1 MEARSRSRLKELA
14 SLFIKLGLIGFGG
27 PAVHIAMMEKEV
39 VVKRRW
45 MSRQHFLDLVGATN
59 LIPGPNSTEMTM
71 HIGKERAGIPGL
83 FLAGACFILPA
94 VLITVLLA
102 YLYQLYGQLPRV
114 QPFIYGIRPAVIS
127 IVFMAAFS
135 LGKKAVKNS
144 TLAAIGL
151 LTLAAA
157 LAGLHEIMLLF
168 LAGAAG
174 IFLYLLRKKGQL
186 NHIFLPL
193 FFLQVIHPVPLN
205 DNGRIFLIFLK
216 IGALL
221 YGSGYVLL
229 PFLESELVA
238 PGYYSSAQ
246 LNDAIA
252 VGQITPGPVL
262 STASFVGWQLN
273 GWSGSIAAT
282 IGIFIPSFFF
292 VWLLNPLVVKMR
304 NSGIFSSF
312 LDAVNVASVALIIGI
327 CFTMTRD
334 VSQDWRS
341 IIILVLSLA
350 VNFLFKNINAVW
362 IVVGGGFLGWL
373 LAIGY

>member
-135 LGKKAVKNS
+135 LGKKAVKNC

-193 FFLQVIHPVPLN
+193 FFLQVIHPAPLN

-282 IGIFIPSFFF
+282 IGIFLPSFFF

>member
-1 MEARSRSRLKELA
+1 MEARSRSRLRELA
-14 SLFIKLGLIGFGG
+14 TLFIKLGLIGFGG
-27 PAVHIAMMEKEV
+27 PAVHIAMMENEV

-83 FLAGACFILPA
+83 FLAGTCFILPA
-94 VLITVLLA
+94 VLITVFLA
-102 YLYQLYGQLPRV
+102 YLYQLYGHLPRI

-135 LGKKAVKNS
+135 LGKKAVKNI

-168 LAGAAG
+168 LAGAVG
-174 IFLYLLRKKGQL
+174 IFLHLLRKKDQL

-193 FFLQVIHPVPLN
+193 FFLQAISSVPLN

-273 GWSGSIAAT
+273 GWPGSIAAT
-282 IGIFIPSFFF
+282 IGIFLPSFFF
-292 VWLLNPLVVKMR
+292 VWFLNPLVVKMR
-304 NSGIFSSF
+304 RSGIFSSF
-312 LDAVNVASVALIIGI
+312 LDAVNVASVALIISV

-334 VSQDWRS
+334 VTHDWRS
-341 IIILVLSLA
+341 IIILVLSLL
-350 VNFLFKNINAVW
+350 VNFFFKNINAAW
-362 IVVGGGFLGWL
+362 IVLGGAFLGWL
-373 LAIGY
+373 LAIG

>member
-1 MEARSRSRLKELA
+1 MEARSRSRLRELA
-14 SLFIKLGLIGFGG
+14 TLFIKLGLIGFGG
-27 PAVHIAMMEKEV
+27 PAVHIAMMENEV

-83 FLAGACFILPA
+83 FLAGTCFILPA
-94 VLITVLLA
+94 VLITVFLA
-102 YLYQLYGQLPRV
+102 YLYQLYGHLPKV

-135 LGKKAVKNS
+135 LGKKAVKNI

-168 LAGAAG
+168 LAGAVG
-174 IFLYLLRKKGQL
+174 IFLHLLRKKDQL

-193 FFLQVIHPVPLN
+193 FFLQAISSVPLN

-273 GWSGSIAAT
+273 GWPGSIAAT
-282 IGIFIPSFFF
+282 IGIFLPSFFF
-292 VWLLNPLVVKMR
+292 VWFLNPLVVKMR
-304 NSGIFSSF
+304 RSGIFSSF
-312 LDAVNVASVALIIGI
+312 LDAVNVASVALIISV
-327 CFTMTRD
+327 CFTMTRN
-334 VSQDWRS
+334 VTHDWRS
-341 IIILVLSLA
+341 IIILVLSLL
-350 VNFLFKNINAVW
+350 VNFFFKNINAAW
-362 IVVGGGFLGWL
+362 IVLGGAFLGWL
-373 LAIGY
+373 LAIG

>member
-1 MEARSRSRLKELA
+1 MEARSRSRLRELA
-14 SLFIKLGLIGFGG
+14 TLFIKLGLIGFGG
-27 PAVHIAMMEKEV
+27 PAVHIAMMENEV

-83 FLAGACFILPA
+83 FLAGTCFILPA
-94 VLITVLLA
+94 VLITVFLA
-102 YLYQLYGQLPRV
+102 YLYQLYGHLPRV

-135 LGKKAVKNS
+135 LGKKAVKNI

-151 LTLAAA
+151 LTLVAA

-168 LAGAAG
+168 LAGAVG
-174 IFLYLLRKKGQL
+174 IFLHLLRKKDQL

-193 FFLQVIHPVPLN
+193 FFLQAISSVPLN

-273 GWSGSIAAT
+273 GWPGSIAAT
-282 IGIFIPSFFF
+282 IGIFLPSFFF
-292 VWLLNPLVVKMR
+292 VWFLNPLVVKMR
-304 NSGIFSSF
+304 RSGIFSSF
-312 LDAVNVASVALIIGI
+312 LDAVNVASVALIISV

-334 VSQDWRS
+334 VTHDWRS
-341 IIILVLSLA
+341 IIILVLSLL
-350 VNFLFKNINAVW
+350 VNFFFKNINAAW
-362 IVVGGGFLGWL
+362 IVLGGAFLGWL
-373 LAIGY
+373 LAIG

>member
-1 MEARSRSRLKELA
+1 MEARSRSRLRELA
-14 SLFIKLGLIGFGG
+14 TLFIKLGLIGFGG
-27 PAVHIAMMEKEV
+27 PAVHIAMMENEV

-83 FLAGACFILPA
+83 FLAGTCFILPA
-94 VLITVLLA
+94 VLITVFLA
-102 YLYQLYGQLPRV
+102 YLYQLYGHLPKV

-135 LGKKAVKNS
+135 LGKKAVKNI

-168 LAGAAG
+168 LAGPVG
-174 IFLYLLRKKGQL
+174 IFLHLLRKKDQL
-186 NHIFLPL
+186 NQIFLPL
-193 FFLQVIHPVPLN
+193 FFLQAISSVPLN

-273 GWSGSIAAT
+273 GWPGSIAAT
-282 IGIFIPSFFF
+282 IGIFLPSFFF
-292 VWLLNPLVVKMR
+292 VWFLNPLVVKMR
-304 NSGIFSSF
+304 RSGIFSSF
-312 LDAVNVASVALIIGI
+312 LDAVNVASVALIISV

-334 VSQDWRS
+334 VTHDWRS
-341 IIILVLSLA
+341 IIILVLSLL
-350 VNFLFKNINAVW
+350 VNFFFKNINAAW
-362 IVVGGGFLGWL
+362 IVLGGAFLGWL
-373 LAIGY
+373 LAIG

>member
-282 IGIFIPSFFF
+282 IGIFLPSFFF

-312 LDAVNVASVALIIGI
+312 LDAVNVASVALILGI

>member
-1 MEARSRSRLKELA
+1 MESRSRSRLRELA

-27 PAVHIAMMEKEV
+27 PAVHIAMIEKEV

-193 FFLQVIHPVPLN
+193 FFLQVIHPIPLN

-282 IGIFIPSFFF
+282 IGIFLPSFFF

-312 LDAVNVASVALIIGI
+312 LDAVNVASVALIIGV

-334 VSQDWRS
+334 VTQDWRS
-341 IIILVLSLA
+341 IIILAVSLA

>member
-1 MEARSRSRLKELA
+1 MEARSRSRLRELA
-14 SLFIKLGLIGFGG
+14 TLFIKLGLIGFGG
-27 PAVHIAMMEKEV
+27 PAVHIAMMENEV

-83 FLAGACFILPA
+83 FLAGTCFILPA
-94 VLITVLLA
+94 VLITVFLA
-102 YLYQLYGQLPRV
+102 YLYQLYGHLPRV

-135 LGKKAVKNS
+135 LGKKAVKNI

-168 LAGAAG
+168 LAGAVG
-174 IFLYLLRKKGQL
+174 IFLHLLRKKDQL

-193 FFLQVIHPVPLN
+193 FFLQAIHPVPLN

-273 GWSGSIAAT
+273 GWPGSIAAT
-282 IGIFIPSFFF
+282 IGIFLPSFFF
-292 VWLLNPLVVKMR
+292 VWFLNPLVAKMR
-304 NSGIFSSF
+304 RSGIFSSF
-312 LDAVNVASVALIIGI
+312 LDAVNVASVALIISV

-334 VSQDWRS
+334 VTHDWRS
-341 IIILVLSLA
+341 IIILVLSLL
-350 VNFLFKNINAVW
+350 VNFFFKNINAAW
-362 IVVGGGFLGWL
+362 IVLGGAFLGWL
-373 LAIGY
+373 LAIG

>member
-1 MEARSRSRLKELA
+1 
-14 SLFIKLGLIGFGG
+14 
-27 PAVHIAMMEKEV
+27 
-39 VVKRRW
+39 
-45 MSRQHFLDLVGATN
+45 
-59 LIPGPNSTEMTM
+59 
-71 HIGKERAGIPGL
+71 
-83 FLAGACFILPA
+83 
-94 VLITVLLA
+94 
-102 YLYQLYGQLPRV
+102 
-114 QPFIYGIRPAVIS
+114 
-127 IVFMAAFS
+127 MAAFS

-282 IGIFIPSFFF
+282 IGIFLPSFFF

>member
-1 MEARSRSRLKELA
+1 MEARSRSRLRELA
-14 SLFIKLGLIGFGG
+14 TLFIKLGLIGFGG
-27 PAVHIAMMEKEV
+27 PAVHIAMMENEV

-83 FLAGACFILPA
+83 FLAGTCFILPA
-94 VLITVLLA
+94 VLITVFLA
-102 YLYQLYGQLPRV
+102 YLYQLYGHLLRV

-135 LGKKAVKNS
+135 LGKKAVKNI

-168 LAGAAG
+168 LAGAVG
-174 IFLYLLRKKGQL
+174 IFLHLLRKKDQL

-193 FFLQVIHPVPLN
+193 FFLQAISSVPLN

-273 GWSGSIAAT
+273 GWPGSIAAT
-282 IGIFIPSFFF
+282 IGIFLPSFFF
-292 VWLLNPLVVKMR
+292 VWFLNPLVVKMR
-304 NSGIFSSF
+304 RSGIFSSF
-312 LDAVNVASVALIIGI
+312 LDAVNVASVALIISV

-334 VSQDWRS
+334 VTHDWRS
-341 IIILVLSLA
+341 IIILVLSLL
-350 VNFLFKNINAVW
+350 VNFFFKNINAAW
-362 IVVGGGFLGWL
+362 IVLGGAFLGWL
-373 LAIGY
+373 LAIG

>member
-1 MEARSRSRLKELA
+1 LEARSRSRLKELA

-282 IGIFIPSFFF
+282 IGIFLPSFFF

-312 LDAVNVASVALIIGI
+312 LDAVNVAYVALIIGI

>member
-282 IGIFIPSFFF
+282 IGIFLPSFFF

>member
-1 MEARSRSRLKELA
+1 LKTTDRSQLRELA

-27 PAVHIAMMEKEV
+27 PAVHIALMEKEV
-39 VVKRRW
+39 VEKRKW

-94 VLITVLLA
+94 VLITVFLA
-102 YLYQLYGQLPRV
+102 YVYQLYGELPKV
-114 QPFIYGIRPAVIS
+114 QPIIYGIRAAVIS
-127 IVFMAAFS
+127 IVFMAAYS
-135 LGKKAVKNS
+135 LGKKAVKNI
-144 TLAAIGL
+144 TLAVIGL
-151 LTLAAA
+151 FTLASA

-168 LAGAAG
+168 LAGAIG
-174 IFLYLLRKKGQL
+174 IFLHLLRKKGQL
-186 NHIFLPL
+186 NQIFLPL
-193 FFLQVIHPVPLN
+193 FFLQAIYSVPIN
-205 DNGRIFLIFLK
+205 NNGRIFLIFIK

-238 PGYYSSAQ
+238 PGYYSAAQ

-262 STASFVGWQLN
+262 STASFIGWQLN

-282 IGIFIPSFFF
+282 IGIFLPSFFF

-312 LDAVNVASVALIIGI
+312 LDAVNVASVALIISV
-327 CFTMTRD
+327 CVTMTRD
-334 VSQDWRS
+334 LTQDWRS
-341 IIILVLSLA
+341 IIILVLSLL

-362 IVVGGGFLGWL
+362 IVVGGGVLGWL
-373 LAIGY
+373 LAIG